1 MATGAD
7 PQELPRPPGWSL
19 LWARPSLPRLSCAKT
34 RIVSSRAPTPTST
47 SCNMST
53 WVLSQKD
60 TGSPCVTSV
69 FC

>member
-1 MATGAD
+1 MAMGAD
-7 PQELPRPPGWSL
+7 PQELPHPPGGSL
-19 LWARPSLPRLSCAKT
+19 LWARPLLPRLCCAKI
-34 RIVSSRAPTPTST
+34 RIVSSRAPTPTSM

-53 WVLSQKD
+53 WVFTQKD